1 MYSLSIW
8 RKLVIELFFR
18 IQDIKL
24 THKKISQLVRSQMFI
39 YFITGLRL

>member
-1 MYSLSIW
+1 MYSLSKR

-24 THKKISQLVRSQMFI
+24 THKKIS
-39 YFITGLRL
+39 